1 MEDEE
6 KEENINMKKIMSI
19 DIKYSAIQVL
29 YYGSFCALMGY
40 ASVYLLDKGFTSSII
55 GIVLALVSVLS
66 VFTQP
71 AVGSFVDRNQKISIR
86 KIVCLF
92 VAVAVLFSIGLL
104 FLGKGSFL
112 ILIFF
117 VGVATFM
124 MTITPLLNSM
134 AFVFEK
140 YGIEINFGLARGLG
154 SAAYAIVSIL
164 LGYLVEATGA
174 YVLPIVYI
182 ILNILMIIVTYSFVV
197 PKNIIRQGM
206 VETQEV
212 EEVEEEQSQLSWI
225 EFAKKYQKFIG
236 LCLGLVLVYF
246 THTIINNFFIQ
257 VITPIG
263 GTESQMGTAV
273 FLAAILELPAMACFS
288 KLREK
293 LGVNKLI
300 AIAVIMYIVKHA
312 ITAFAPNIIFI
323 YVAQVFQMFSYAIL
337 TPATIYYVN
346 TIISKSDSVKGQSLI
361 TMSYTGSG
369 IIANLIGGFMI
380 DSIGVSAVLL
390 IGVGISVLGAAVV
403 IASLEK
409 PRYA

>member
-174 YVLPIVYI
+174 YVLPIIYI

-197 PKNIIRQGM
+197 PKNIRSQGM

-361 TMSYTGSG
+361 TMAYTGSG